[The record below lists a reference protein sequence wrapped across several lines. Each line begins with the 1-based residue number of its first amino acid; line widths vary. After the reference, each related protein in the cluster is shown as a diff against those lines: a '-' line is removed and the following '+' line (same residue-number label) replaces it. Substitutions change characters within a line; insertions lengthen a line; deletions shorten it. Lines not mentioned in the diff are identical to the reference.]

1 VFLLIGVAARHIH
14 VPGATARALPRGLLN
29 DHINHCV
36 TAAAR
41 GSQAGAD
48 AQLAATIRQVVPA

>member
-1 VFLLIGVAARHIH
+1 MRQ
-14 VPGATARALPRGLLN
+14 ALPWGLLN

-48 AQLAATIRQVVPA
+48 AQVAVTIRQVVLRGGVPPGLPCCVVEQAA